1 MSPVADCNLA
11 DYFGQ
16 ASGDTD
22 KLSLLRSFFGC
33 LANALRYLH
42 GTARV
47 RHRDIKPQN
56 ILVRS
61 DRVLLADF
69 GIAFNWEALT
79 RSTTTADSAKTLV
92 YAAPEVARIEPRN
105 ESADVW
111 SLGCVFLEAAVVLSG
126 GTVADLRAG
135 FYDRSENYAFHAN
148 FEGIAS
154 LVTRLRGSG
163 GDDVAVL
170 DWVESMLQPAP
181 ATRPTAAALLE
192 DIVEASTSRRVLF
205 CGPCCHDDTSSS
217 ATDDEHD
224 GHLWEE

>member
-11 DYFGQ
+11 DYFAH
-16 ASGDTD
+16 ASGNSD

-56 ILVRS
+56 ILVRG

-69 GIAFNWEALT
+69 GIAFSWESLT

-111 SLGCVFLEAAVVLSG
+111 SLGCVFLETAVVLSG
-126 GTVADLRAG
+126 STVADLRSG
-135 FYDRSENYAFHAN
+135 FYTHSESYAFYSNTESVAL
-148 FEGIAS
+148 
-154 LVTRLRGSG
+154 LVAKLRGSG
-163 GDDVAVL
+163 RDDVIVL
-170 DWVESMLQPAP
+170 NWVERMLRLAP
-181 ATRPTAAALLE
+181 ATRPTTAVLFD
-192 DIVEASTSRRVLF
+192 DIVEASTSRGVLF
-205 CGPCCHDDTSSS
+205 CGPCCHDDAESS

-224 GHLWEE
+224 EHLWEE